1 MADMSALIETVI
13 IASPLAR
20 RLGIRLL
27 ALGEDRL
34 DLALPFSTDN
44 VTIGETVHGG
54 AIASLIDIVGAGL
67 SCLVAD
73 PARHKGGATATLA
86 VNYLRPALG
95 VDLTGRGVILRAGRD
110 TLVSEVEVLAPD
122 RRLIAKGTVNSRLY

>member
-1 MADMSALIETVI
+1 MANMAGLIETI
-13 IASPLAR
+13 IVAAPLAR

-27 ALGEDRL
+27 AVGDGRL
-34 DLALPFSTDN
+34 ELALPFSPDN
-44 VTIGETVHGG
+44 VTVGNTVHGG

-73 PARHKGGATATLA
+73 PERHTGGATATLD

-95 VDLTGRGVILRAGRD
+95 IDLVGRGVILRAGR
-110 TLVSEVEVLAPD
+110 TSLVSEVEVRAPD
-122 RRLIAKGTVNSRLY
+122 DRLIAKGTVNSTLF

>member
-13 IASPLAR
+13 VASPLAR

-27 ALGEDRL
+27 ACAEDRL
-34 DLALPFSTDN
+34 DLALPFSADN
-44 VTIGETVHGG
+44 VTVGNTVHGG

-95 VDLTGRGVILRAGRD
+95 IDLTGQGAILRAGRD
-110 TLVSEVEVLAPD
+110 SLVSEVAVLAPD
-122 RRLIAKGTVNSRLY
+122 GRLIAKGTVNSRLY